1 MQSGLDGAVQCPC
14 LYLARAQGRESAQ
27 HGKMLSECI
36 SPDHNASTAASLA
49 HPFDVLHSC

>member
-49 HPFDVLHSC
+49 HPFDALHSC